1 MSDKYE
7 VITYEDIA
15 VFNYSLP
22 GQEEKEQI
30 EREITLVWE
39 DTLEKFFE
47 TYTQEKPYKI
57 NSFET
62 EKQKNKLIRDID
74 DENEKIIDEVDEE
87 IGRKMKFAF
96 DYTSP
101 TYED

>member
-1 MSDKYE
+1 MSEKYD

-15 VFNYSLP
+15 IFNYTVP
-22 GQEEKEQI
+22 GTEEKEHL

-39 DTLEKFFE
+39 DTLENFFE
-47 TYTQEKPYKI
+47 TYNADRQYKI
-57 NSFET
+57 NSFDT
-62 EKQKNKLIRDID
+62 EKQKNRFITAID

-87 IGRKMKFAF
+87 ISRKMKFGF